1 MAPSGNSAI
10 IVAASLPARNLP
22 AATPPN
28 FRKSLSLR
36 SDSLPVPTTIRRE
49 TFKPP
54 GARISSVDPLLPLN
68 WLVAAARL
76 TKSAAAPSVLR
87 VAAPS
92 FNVSSQKT
100 TRMPRGAVENG
111 TKPTLTASGI
121 SKSSKIR
128 AIAGLGNPPGGIFER
143 SLPAAIYIRQERRSA
158 HYGLSAVALP
168 SAPVTRRPQD
178 RIINHIATVPWLSHF
193 VDGSKGW

>member
-1 MAPSGNSAI
+1 MAPSGNSAT
-10 IVAASLPARNLP
+10 IVAASLPARSLP

-36 SDSLPVPTTIRRE
+36 SDSLPAPTTIRRE
-49 TFKPP
+49 TFSPP
-54 GARISSVDPLLPLN
+54 GARISSVDPLLPLK

-76 TKSAAAPSVLR
+76 TRSAAVPSTLR
-87 VAAPS
+87 VVAPS

-128 AIAGLGNPPGGIFER
+128 AVAGVSDPRGGTSNGLF
-143 SLPAAIYIRQERRSA
+143 PAAMHIRQERGWA
-158 HYGLSAVALP
+158 HYDLSAAALP
-168 SAPVTRRPQD
+168 SAAWPDGHIARN
-178 RIINHIATVPWLSHF
+178 INHIARVPWLSHF
-193 VDGSKGW
+193 VDGS